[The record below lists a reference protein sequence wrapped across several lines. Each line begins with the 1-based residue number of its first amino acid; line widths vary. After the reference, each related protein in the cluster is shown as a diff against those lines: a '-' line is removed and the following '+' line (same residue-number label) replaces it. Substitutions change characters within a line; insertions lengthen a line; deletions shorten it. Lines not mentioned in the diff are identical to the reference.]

1 MEDKKVGRPTKY
13 NPEYHPIQ
21 VMKYCLAGL
30 IDTQIAQLFEISV
43 STLNEWKKEYPEF
56 SESIKKGKDEAD
68 CNVASML
75 YKKAVGFKEKRQV
88 PFKVKKTMN
97 GVGSEEKIEIVEV
110 EDYYPPET
118 SAQIFWLKNRQPQTW
133 RDKQNVE
140 IEETGSINISDWLKI
155 NNQNADTYAE
165 SL

>member
-1 MEDKKVGRPTKY
+1 MENKGGRPTKY
-13 NPEYHPIQ
+13 NPEYHPAE

-43 STLNEWKKEYPEF
+43 STFYEWKNEYIEF
-56 SESIKKGKDEAD
+56 SEAIKKGKEEAD
-68 CNVASML
+68 CKVASML
-75 YKKAVGFKEKRQV
+75 FRKAVGFKEKRQV
-88 PFKVKKTMN
+88 PFKVKKTIN
-97 GVGSEEKIEIVEV
+97 GEGSEEKIEIVEV

-155 NNQNADTYAE
+155 NNQNADTDTE

>member
-1 MEDKKVGRPTKY
+1 MENKGGRPTKY

-30 IDTQIAQLFEISV
+30 IDTQIAQLFDV
-43 STLNEWKKEYPEF
+43 SEATLNNWKNEYPEF
-56 SESIKKGKDEAD
+56 LESIKKGKEEAD

-88 PFKVKKTMN
+88 PFKVKKTIN
-97 GVGSEEKIEIVEV
+97 GEGSEEKIEIIEV

-118 SAQIFWLKNRQPQTW
+118 SAQIFWLKNRQPQMW
-133 RDKQNVE
+133 RDKKE
-140 IEETGSINISDWLKI
+140 IEMQGGEVTGFALSD
-155 NNQNADTYAE
+155 D
-165 SL
+165 